1 MRHSCILPRI
11 RSIRPV
17 NEGATRPLQHFD
29 VKTDA
34 PMGQVPVRLSGVV
47 YARETTQVFDGL
59 SLEISE
65 KRVAVVG
72 RNGSGKSQLARLVAG
87 LTAPDQGSVSV
98 AGVDVAKDRKG
109 AIAQVGILFQNPDHQ
124 IIFPTVGEEL
134 TFGLT
139 AQGMDKTSAR
149 EAAKQMLARFDREAW
164 FDRPVHALSGGQR
177 HLVCLMAVLAME
189 PRLIILDEPFAGL
202 DLATTVRLGRY
213 LDGLPQSLIHIS
225 HDLSALA
232 NYDRVIW
239 LERGAVHMDGA
250 PDQVLPAY
258 EAQMRA
264 WGGSDDRV
272 DL

>member
-1 MRHSCILPRI
+1 
-11 RSIRPV
+11 
-17 NEGATRPLQHFD
+17 
-29 VKTDA
+29 
-34 PMGQVPVRLSGVV
+34 MGQVPVRLSDVV
-47 YARETTQVFDGL
+47 FARETTQVFDGF

-65 KRVAVVG
+65 KRVGVVG

-87 LTAPDQGSVSV
+87 LAAPDQGSVTV
-98 AGVDVAKDRKG
+98 GGVDVAKDRKG

-139 AQGMDKTSAR
+139 AQGASKPEAR
-149 EAAKQMLARFDREAW
+149 AAAQDMLARFDRSDW
-164 FDRPVHALSGGQR
+164 YDRPVHALSGGQR

-189 PRLIILDEPFAGL
+189 PRLIILDEPYAGL

-213 LDGLPQSLIHIS
+213 LDALPQSLLHIS
-225 HDLSALA
+225 HDLPALA
-232 NYDRVIW
+232 GYDRVIW

-258 EAQMRA
+258 EAQMRT